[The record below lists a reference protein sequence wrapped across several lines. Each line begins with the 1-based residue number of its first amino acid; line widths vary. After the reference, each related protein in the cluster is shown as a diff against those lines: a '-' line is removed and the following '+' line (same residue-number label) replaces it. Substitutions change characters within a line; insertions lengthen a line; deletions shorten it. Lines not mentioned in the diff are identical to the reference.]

1 MLATPAESSTGLSL
15 SVCSLESTADDGG
28 REGRSRLSPLLE
40 REWTH
45 TLQPASRRAE
55 RVTGRL
61 HTATSR
67 LGALRQP
74 LGGWNR
80 GCSGHYEVA
89 LLRLIDPP
97 CRASGQWTA
106 RLSAK
111 TWDAQ
116 CVEQPASEQTEN
128 SKSTPVKPEVHV
140 TVQELSK
147 RTVSIHLRAT
157 PG

>member
-1 MLATPAESSTGLSL
+1 MMA
-15 SVCSLESTADDGG
+15 GG
-28 REGRSRLSPLLE
+28 RDDPGSHHSWRENGR
-40 REWTH
+40 TH
-45 TLQPASRRAE
+45 FSQQRWADSRRAE